1 MREEEGYYVID
12 TCSLVDL
19 NKFNPIDLYPSVWE
33 KLEILIKKKKLYAP
47 IEVFNELSKQDDS
60 VFEWAKKHKSMFLP
74 ITKKQIEIVTE
85 ILQKFPEMLKVERQY
100 DADPWVIALTIE
112 LRMQKQLIPVTW
124 LIVTEEQI
132 RGNKL
137 KIPFICKDYKINCL
151 KIFDMFRERGWKF

>member
-1 MREEEGYYVID
+1 MKEEGFYVID

-19 NKFNPIDLYPSVWE
+19 NRFNPIDLYPSVWE
-33 KLEILIKKKKLYAP
+33 MLEKLINDKKLFAP

-60 VFEWAKKHKSMFLP
+60 VFEWVKNHKSMFKP
-74 ITKKQIEIVTE
+74 VSNKQIEVVTQ
-85 ILQKFPEMLKVERQY
+85 ILQKYPEMIKTESQY

-112 LRMQKQLIPVTW
+112 LRLQKHLFPVKW

-137 KIPFICKDYKINCL
+137 RIPFICQEYDIDCL
-151 KIFDMFRERGWKF
+151 KIFDMFREKGWKF